1 MPAKI
6 EEGVDVLQVQAIH
19 KSFGPKKVLDGVGL
33 RLRAGESLAILGR
46 SGTGKSV
53 LLKIITGLLKPDL
66 GHVALWGQR
75 TDDFGEDDWV
85 PLRRRLGM
93 VFQSG
98 ALFDSMNVFD
108 NVAFPLRERK
118 MHSEREIGD
127 IVEERLGWVSL
138 SGAGPLAP
146 SELSGGMRRRVAVA
160 RTLAADPEFILYDEP
175 TAGLDPIT
183 GRKIAH
189 LMRDLDRKLN
199 STSVVVTHD
208 IECARIV
215 SSRWLYLAR
224 GQVLAD
230 GSPDEFFASSQEE
243 VRDFLLADERA
254 QKLPLST
261 TPPAD
266 LSAREP

>member
-1 MPAKI
+1 MGVGGEKI
-6 EEGVDVLQVQAIH
+6 GSEVDVLEIQGLR
-19 KSFGPKKVLDGVGL
+19 KSFGPKKVLDGIDL
-33 RLRAGESLAILGR
+33 CLRAGESLAVLGR

-53 LLKIITGLLKPDL
+53 LLKLITGLFKPDA
-66 GHVALWGQR
+66 GQVALWGQR
-75 TDDFGEDDWV
+75 TGDFGEEDWV

-98 ALFDSMNVFD
+98 ALFDSMNVFE

-118 MHSEREIGD
+118 MHSESEIGD
-127 IVEERLGWVSL
+127 IVEERLEWVSL

-160 RTLAADPEFILYDEP
+160 RTLAVDPEFILYDEP

-183 GRKIAH
+183 GRKIAQ
-189 LMRDLDRKLN
+189 LMRNLDRKLR

-215 SSRWLYLAR
+215 SSRWLYLAH
-224 GQVLAD
+224 GKVLAD
-230 GSPDEFFASSQEE
+230 GSPDEFFASSQAE
-243 VRDFLLADERA
+243 VREFLLAEERA
-254 QKLPLST
+254 
-261 TPPAD
+261 
-266 LSAREP
+266 